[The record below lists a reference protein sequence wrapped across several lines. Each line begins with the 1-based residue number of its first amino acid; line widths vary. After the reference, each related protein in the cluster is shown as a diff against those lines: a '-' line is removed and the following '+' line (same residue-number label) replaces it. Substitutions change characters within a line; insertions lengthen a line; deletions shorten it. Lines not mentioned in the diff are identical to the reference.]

1 MKITFIFILLLLV
14 SRTGYAQMQSYLE
27 DQNELQ
33 GDEEE
38 FIYDEEDDIYK
49 QEMEPSP
56 KESEIQNA
64 DEDRNRTQE
73 ARKPLN
79 TDSDAQRN

>member
-14 SRTGYAQMQSYLE
+14 SRTGHAQMQSYLE

-49 QEMEPSP
+49 QEMELSP
-56 KESEIQNA
+56 QESENHNGE
-64 DEDRNRTQE
+64 EDGKRTQE
-73 ARKPLN
+73 AKKPLN
-79 TDSDAQRN
+79 TDSDAQAN